1 FESFLEA
8 ERKDAPARLDALRD
22 EPSLDVFP
30 LDEAMLARSVAIAA
44 SSSLELQSF
53 DLAILAAVLEAAGPL
68 RRAGHAVSF
77 CTLDGHLQPW
87 NKKGGPKPELQ
98 ELYDDAEIW
107 VFGDFLFDLTAR
119 PNPWP

>member
-1 FESFLEA
+1 VLSTFESFLEA

-30 LDEAMLARSVAIAA
+30 LDEAMLARSV
-44 SSSLELQSF
+44 
-53 DLAILAAVLEAAGPL
+53 AAVLEAAGPL